1 MQRRQH
7 RNSSTCRRSRHSCKT
22 LLQRMCVCLRLWL
35 CVARTD
41 RCCTVPQ
48 KQRQRN
54 AVIALASISSHRE
67 RGTNVVCTGRL
78 RKRCCVL
85 ARSHIPPTTRQW
97 PIPGALG
104 RGKGL
109 PRSKLG
115 GGGRHTEI
123 CRYVLGK
130 PVGVGGWC
138 GPALQPW
145 AFFARIPLIVA
156 WAERNRQRLES
167 IGIRNVCA
175 PLKDEGDEIVKALVF
190 QLERNLGDSS
200 KDPRT
205 M

>member
-1 MQRRQH
+1 MLPGGCSGGNTEAHQRADDQGTRAKH
-7 RNSSTCRRSRHSCKT
+7 CFKGCASVYARG
-22 LLQRMCVCLRLWL
+22 CVWPELTG
-35 CVARTD
+35 A
-41 RCCTVPQ
+41 CCTVPQ

-67 RGTNVVCTGRL
+67 RGTNVLFAWTAV

-85 ARSHIPPTTRQW
+85 VRSHIPPTTRQW

-138 GPALQPW
+138 GPACNLW
-145 AFFARIPLIVA
+145 LSSRAFH
-156 WAERNRQRLES
+156 
-167 IGIRNVCA
+167 
-175 PLKDEGDEIVKALVF
+175 
-190 QLERNLGDSS
+190 
-200 KDPRT
+200 
-205 M
+205 